1 MCLTDCEASQLG
13 GVLGR
18 VSNGIKGAS
27 FVLNGTDYSVT
38 DSTVGWDKVIYIVYI
53 SISQIIFLNSS
64 FTLYF
69 LLHCH

>member
-38 DSTVGWDKVIYIVYI
+38 DSTVGWDKVIYYCIHFHLSDHI
-53 SISQIIFLNSS
+53 SE
-64 FTLYF
+64 
-69 LLHCH
+69 